1 MSILLSHV
9 SLFHA
14 QGRDDAKKRKEFR
27 FVNCNVIKN
36 RGEINT
42 LEREI
47 TQFCFCWTYIEGFYL
62 KSDYSDL
69 WLSPFDIDKHFLF
82 SGEATPF
89 SCDGI
94 TLWGKRCSLMGQRVQ
109 PQQTKDGLFLQK
121 RLFGVSRLY
130 NCIKQTVCCMRTD
143 GLILKNRGFEFP
155 KATFRLNLL
164 LFIIRN
170 IEDIVIEN
178 LYLLLF

>member
-1 MSILLSHV
+1 MLSQKNEKDKRKIKKVGKNNPSQRIGNPPLLTICQNDKMSILLSHV

-14 QGRDDAKKRKEFR
+14 QGRDDAKKRKEFW
-27 FVNCNVIKN
+27 FVNCNVIQN

-69 WLSPFDIDKHFLF
+69 RLAPFDIDKYFLF
-82 SGEATPF
+82 FGEVTPF

-94 TLWGKRCSLMGQRVQ
+94 ILWGKRCSLMGQRV
-109 PQQTKDGLFLQK
+109 
-121 RLFGVSRLY
+121 
-130 NCIKQTVCCMRTD
+130 
-143 GLILKNRGFEFP
+143 
-155 KATFRLNLL
+155 
-164 LFIIRN
+164 
-170 IEDIVIEN
+170 
-178 LYLLLF
+178 